1 MILDEQF
8 DADEILRDVDERYV
22 DDDLEEEED
31 MRELNFGTIH
41 DENANF
47 SDMASDLDTAD
58 DLWEYISPNLMLY
71 TFLFEN
77 SGWTLCVRPF
87 LFLKNCYSYR

>member
-22 DDDLEEEED
+22 EEDSEIEDD
-31 MRELNFGTIH
+31 MRELNFGNLH

-47 SDMASDLDTAD
+47 SDMASDLDSQD
-58 DLWEYISPNLMLY
+58 DLWE
-71 TFLFEN
+71 
-77 SGWTLCVRPF
+77 
-87 LFLKNCYSYR
+87 

>member
-8 DADEILRDVDERYV
+8 DADEILRDVDERYL
-22 DDDLEEEED
+22 DDDLDDEDD

-47 SDMASDLDTAD
+47 SDMASDLDTTD
-58 DLWEYISPNLMLY
+58 DLWE
-71 TFLFEN
+71 
-77 SGWTLCVRPF
+77 
-87 LFLKNCYSYR
+87 

>member
-8 DADEILRDVDERYV
+8 DADEILRDVDERYH
-22 DDDLEEEED
+22 DDDDQEEED

-58 DLWEYISPNLMLY
+58 DLWE
-71 TFLFEN
+71 
-77 SGWTLCVRPF
+77 
-87 LFLKNCYSYR
+87 

>member
-8 DADEILRDVDERYV
+8 DADEILRDVADERYV
-22 DDDLEEEED
+22 EDDELEEEG
-31 MRELNFGTIH
+31 MRELNFGNIH

-58 DLWEYISPNLMLY
+58 DLWE
-71 TFLFEN
+71 
-77 SGWTLCVRPF
+77 
-87 LFLKNCYSYR
+87 

>member
-22 DDDLEEEED
+22 EEEASEEDD
-31 MRELNFGTIH
+31 MRELNFGNLH

-47 SDMASDLDTAD
+47 SDMASDLDTTD
-58 DLWEYISPNLMLY
+58 DLWE
-71 TFLFEN
+71 
-77 SGWTLCVRPF
+77 
-87 LFLKNCYSYR
+87 

>member
-22 DDDLEEEED
+22 DENSDDEDD
-31 MRELNFGTIH
+31 MRELNFGNVH

-47 SDMASDLDTAD
+47 SDMASDLDTTD
-58 DLWEYISPNLMLY
+58 DLWE
-71 TFLFEN
+71 
-77 SGWTLCVRPF
+77 
-87 LFLKNCYSYR
+87 

>member
-22 DDDLEEEED
+22 DDESDVEDD
-31 MRELNFGTIH
+31 MRELNFGNLH

-47 SDMASDLDTAD
+47 SDMASDLDSAD
-58 DLWEYISPNLMLY
+58 DLWE
-71 TFLFEN
+71 
-77 SGWTLCVRPF
+77 
-87 LFLKNCYSYR
+87 

>member
-8 DADEILRDVDERYV
+8 DADEILRDVDERYH
-22 DDDLEEEED
+22 DDDLADEDD
-31 MRELNFGTIH
+31 MRELNFGNIH

-58 DLWEYISPNLMLY
+58 DLWE
-71 TFLFEN
+71 
-77 SGWTLCVRPF
+77 
-87 LFLKNCYSYR
+87 

>member
-8 DADEILRDVDERYV
+8 DADEILRDVDERYH
-22 DDDLEEEED
+22 DDDDQEEED
-31 MRELNFGTIH
+31 MRELNFGTSH

-58 DLWEYISPNLMLY
+58 DLWE
-71 TFLFEN
+71 
-77 SGWTLCVRPF
+77 
-87 LFLKNCYSYR
+87 

>member
-22 DDDLEEEED
+22 DEDSSEEDD
-31 MRELNFGTIH
+31 MRELNFGNLH

-47 SDMASDLDTAD
+47 SDMASDLDSTD
-58 DLWEYISPNLMLY
+58 DLWE
-71 TFLFEN
+71 
-77 SGWTLCVRPF
+77 
-87 LFLKNCYSYR
+87 

>member
-58 DLWEYISPNLMLY
+58 DLWE
-71 TFLFEN
+71 
-77 SGWTLCVRPF
+77 
-87 LFLKNCYSYR
+87 

>member
-22 DDDLEEEED
+22 EEDSEAEED
-31 MRELNFGTIH
+31 MRELNFGNLH

-47 SDMASDLDTAD
+47 SDMASDLDSQD
-58 DLWEYISPNLMLY
+58 DLWE
-71 TFLFEN
+71 
-77 SGWTLCVRPF
+77 
-87 LFLKNCYSYR
+87 